1 MPKNGC
7 EIKISIIDT
16 YPNRYGNSAIIAKK
30 NNGASILMSCSV
42 LSEFK

>member
-30 NNGASILMSCSV
+30 NGASILMSCSV